1 MLDQVIAQRSKGNPT
16 IALTTKTK
24 IMLKGVNPDKF
35 HAGSEDDPAVVHR
48 VRQIAA
54 EMGVSL

>member
-1 MLDQVIAQRSKGNPT
+1 MLDQLIVQRSKGNPT

-35 HAGSEDDPAVVHR
+35 QPTSEDDPAVMQR